1 MPQIKSGSVE
11 KLKEWLCLPVSDDD
25 QERKDRKIEIE
36 VLSSR
41 FGLLVFED
49 ERWYEY
55 DEDRITSIMQRQG
68 QEWLDETQVSELERL
83 TDTNDLMSFLAW
95 FEPALAQ
102 WEAGE
107 SGAAGP
113 AMEGQE
119 AGQALGIANPN
130 YATDPVPGTQFYK
143 YDPVAGY
150 LYADSEDATQWRSLE
165 EIRDAQ
171 GSSEESAQ
179 DNGTQ
184 RGYPNSQATIPG
196 TRYYTL
202 QDGTYLYSHEEYG
215 DDDHGWQPY
224 EYWRELQ
231 QPRTATETQPTE
243 TQPAPATIDE
253 AVEEATTAVFTN
265 LDAELLAGLDLS
277 PEDIDR
283 IADTVA
289 AEIAVELASS
299 LDD

>member
-25 QERKDRKIEIE
+25 VERKDRKIEIE
-36 VLSSR
+36 LLSSR

-119 AGQALGIANPN
+119 TGQALGIANPN

-143 YDPVAGY
+143 YDPGAGY

-171 GSSEESAQ
+171 GPSEESAQ

-202 QDGTYLYSHEEYG
+202 QDGIYLYSNEEYA

-224 EYWRELQ
+224 EYWRQLQ
-231 QPRTATETQPTE
+231 ATESQPT
-243 TQPAPATIDE
+243 PATIDS
-253 AVEEATTAVFTN
+253 AVEEAAAAIFTN
-265 LDAELLAGLDLS
+265 LDTELLAGLDLS
-277 PEDIDR
+277 SEDIDR

-289 AEIAVELASS
+289 AEIASS
-299 LDD
+299 LDA